1 MNIILF
7 DNNRSDFYPLSLTRS
22 FADFRV
28 GILTIKEKWE
38 HYFDSVSCNSIDY
51 LSIKFNLNIE
61 KDNIWINSKVLP
73 SKDVITEIKS
83 LRRGEVLKK
92 ESEVIAFRN
101 SEFSS
106 GKLNS
111 VESNSEFN
119 FINSITDIFTLNG
132 DEIKSDINN
141 IFSKQDLEW
150 QGDLNKLEEIKK
162 SNIKIGKNS
171 IYIEEGAVVQH
182 CILNTTNGPIYIGK
196 NAEIM
201 EGSMIRGPF
210 AMCENSVVKMG
221 TKIYGDTTIGPYCK
235 VGGEINNSVFF
246 GYSSKAH
253 DGFLGN
259 SIIGHWCNLGA
270 DTNNSNLKNNYDDVK
285 IWNYSTE
292 SFQQTG
298 LQFCGLIMGDHSK
311 CGINTMFNTGT
322 VVGVGVNIFGSGFP
336 RNFIPSFSWGG
347 SSGFI
352 IHKLEKFFS
361 TAEKVMKRRNIS
373 FTDIDIKILKDV
385 YNMTKRYRNEK

>member
-1 MNIILF
+1 M
-7 DNNRSDFYPLSLTRS
+7 
-22 FADFRV
+22 
-28 GILTIKEKWE
+28 
-38 HYFDSVSCNSIDY
+38 
-51 LSIKFNLNIE
+51 
-61 KDNIWINSKVLP
+61 
-73 SKDVITEIKS
+73 
-83 LRRGEVLKK
+83 KK

-150 QGDLNKLEEIKK
+150 QGDLNKLEKIKR

-171 IYIEEGAVVQH
+171 IYIEEGAVVKH

-221 TKIYGDTTIGPYCK
+221 NENLWRYHNWTI
-235 VGGEINNSVFF
+235 
-246 GYSSKAH
+246 
-253 DGFLGN
+253 L
-259 SIIGHWCNLGA
+259 
-270 DTNNSNLKNNYDDVK
+270 
-285 IWNYSTE
+285 
-292 SFQQTG
+292 
-298 LQFCGLIMGDHSK
+298 
-311 CGINTMFNTGT
+311 
-322 VVGVGVNIFGSGFP
+322 
-336 RNFIPSFSWGG
+336 
-347 SSGFI
+347 
-352 IHKLEKFFS
+352 
-361 TAEKVMKRRNIS
+361 
-373 FTDIDIKILKDV
+373 
-385 YNMTKRYRNEK
+385 